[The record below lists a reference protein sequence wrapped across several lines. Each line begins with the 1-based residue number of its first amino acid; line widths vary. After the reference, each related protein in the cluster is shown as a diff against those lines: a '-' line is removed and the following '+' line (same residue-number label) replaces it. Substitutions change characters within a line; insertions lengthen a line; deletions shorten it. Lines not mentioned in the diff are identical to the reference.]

1 MNPTSDKRDLAGS
14 KILITGA
21 SSGLGRELATQFALK
36 HGVHVIAT
44 GRRNRALDTLQR
56 EIESTGGRLTP
67 LQLDVTSF
75 KELDQFSQDESLG
88 DLNGVVLN
96 AGVTS
101 ANLFLDGSLE
111 VDQSLID
118 TNVTANLK
126 LVRHLIPKLMPGGRI
141 QIIASL
147 GGLIPLPY
155 QAV

>member
-1 MNPTSDKRDLAGS
+1 MNPTSDKGDLAGS

-75 KELDQFSQDESLG
+75 KELDQFSQD
-88 DLNGVVLN
+88 
-96 AGVTS
+96 
-101 ANLFLDGSLE
+101 
-111 VDQSLID
+111 
-118 TNVTANLK
+118 
-126 LVRHLIPKLMPGGRI
+126 
-141 QIIASL
+141 
-147 GGLIPLPY
+147 
-155 QAV
+155 